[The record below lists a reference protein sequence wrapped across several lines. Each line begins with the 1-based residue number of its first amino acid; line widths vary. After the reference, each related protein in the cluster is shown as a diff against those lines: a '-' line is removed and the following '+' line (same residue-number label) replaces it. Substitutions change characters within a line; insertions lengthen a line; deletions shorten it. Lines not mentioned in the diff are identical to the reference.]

1 MIETVLFDIGDTLL
15 HSEIPKT
22 RDILDTA
29 ARPAYDGLCEAGYDL
44 PTYDVYLRKLRQ
56 GFRRA
61 HLWSRISRREVR
73 LMQVLDLSHRRMG
86 VSIKT
91 EHLEDTVQ
99 RCAQALHQHT
109 VVDEHAVSIVS
120 ELGAAGLKLGLVSNT
135 VFPGPPID
143 DMLESHGLLG
153 YFAVRVYSSE
163 ARHFKPQARIF
174 NLALRQLGA
183 TAARTLFVGDR
194 PEKDV
199 AGAARVGMRTA
210 LFARSNPVPSGRVR
224 PDYLIRSL
232 REIPI
237 ILNLSARGF

>member
-44 PTYDVYLRKLRQ
+44 PTYEIYLRKLRR

-73 LMQVLDLSHRRMG
+73 LTRVLDLSHRRMG
-86 VSIKT
+86 VSLKT
-91 EHLEDTVQ
+91 GHLEDTVQ
-99 RCAQALHQHT
+99 WCAQALHRHMA
-109 VVDEHAVSIVS
+109 VDEHAVRVAT
-120 ELGAAGLKLGLVSNT
+120 ELRAAGLKLGLVSNT
-135 VFPGPPID
+135 VFPGSTID
-143 DMLESHGLLG
+143 DMLESHGLLD

-163 ARHFKPQARIF
+163 VRYFKPQAPIF
-174 NLALRQLGA
+174 NLALGRLGA

-194 PEKDV
+194 PDKDV

-210 LFARSNPVPSGRVR
+210 LFTRSDPVPCGRVQ
-224 PDYLIRSL
+224 PDYVIRSL
-232 REIPI
+232 SEIPS
-237 ILNLSARGF
+237 ILNVSVQGS